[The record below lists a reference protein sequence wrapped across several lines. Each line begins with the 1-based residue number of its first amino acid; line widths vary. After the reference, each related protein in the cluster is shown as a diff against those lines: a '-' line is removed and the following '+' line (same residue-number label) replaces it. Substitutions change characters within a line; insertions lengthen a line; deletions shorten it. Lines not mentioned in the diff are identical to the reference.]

1 MITLPG
7 YGVIFRNVGRVLLD
21 NSFWPPIPLHFTGHW
36 DSFDEDYQALCEALK
51 PAT

>member
-21 NSFWPPIPLHFTGHW
+21 NSFWPPIPLHFTRHW